1 MEEGR
6 LIQLLADCLS
16 RADTEIKAVHDT
28 QEEVVS
34 ADYEMRKRLI
44 SDLPRNLRAVRRLD
58 VFSQSPFLNSD
69 FVYKQ
74 LLKNSTRY
82 FESCLRR
89 RAVDLLNSDLYLRRA
104 RVVEG
109 LYYHWLTRALKLL
122 QSIDSIRDLVIAKN
136 EISTIYTWYLGLQ
149 VYLKPEN
156 EAIAAIKMKEEYERL
171 EQTKNIKF
179 DENFAGIAK
188 HSKTNDIAASKTLM
202 VNGAFRFSGMG
213 DVQEIRPATTIQ
225 KKPTAA
231 RKPTKLSFSVDP
243 GKRQST
249 QSAIQASLKEHA

>member
-6 LIQLLADCLS
+6 LIQLLADCLQ
-16 RADTEIKAVHDT
+16 RANTEIKAVNDT
-28 QEEVVS
+28 QEEVV
-34 ADYEMRKRLI
+34 AEDYEMRKRLI
-44 SDLPRNLRAVRRLD
+44 SELPRNLRVVRKLY
-58 VFSQSPFLNSD
+58 VFSHSPFLNSD
-69 FVYKQ
+69 YVYKQ
-74 LLKNSTRY
+74 LLKNSTHY

-89 RAVDLLNSDLYLRRA
+89 RAGDMETLLKSDLYLRRA

-122 QSIDSIRDLVIAKN
+122 QSIDSIRDLVMAKN

-171 EQTKNIKF
+171 EKTKNIKF
-179 DENFAGIAK
+179 DEDFAGIDKQHKNTEIVA
-188 HSKTNDIAASKTLM
+188 NKTLM

-213 DVQEIRPATTIQ
+213 DIQEIRPTTTIQ
-225 KKPTAA
+225 KKP
-231 RKPTKLSFSVDP
+231 
-243 GKRQST
+243 
-249 QSAIQASLKEHA
+249 